1 MVKTIIFTEKVHNKR
16 TKGSGIKKN
25 KDRVEIILST
35 TKRRKEMKIMQKRKR
50 KKRLAY
56 YSQINSSRPNRIS
69 SISIFLMHIN
79 KKCVKIKTVK
89 KETF

>member
-1 MVKTIIFTEKVHNKR
+1 MKTIFFTEKVHNKR
-16 TKGSGIKKN
+16 TKESGIKKN